1 MEMNLGDEL
10 VAAVNAGGNWTTTT
24 VGACGPLYR
33 NANNSRSNVNVTNGG
48 RGSIQS
54 LEQTPAEL
62 ATLSIKGKTRKGG
75 ASGLVGTLKIRA
87 RGFATC
93 AEDAA

>member
-1 MEMNLGDEL
+1 MNLGDEL
-10 VAAVNAGGNWTTTT
+10 LAAVNAGGNWTTTT

-33 NANNSRSNVNVTNGG
+33 NANNSRSNVNANIGG

-62 ATLSIKGKTRKGG
+62 ETLSEKAKHTKE
-75 ASGLVGTLKIRA
+75 ARA
-87 RGFATC
+87 V
-93 AEDAA
+93 